1 MARIGKMHRKY
12 VKDQFKKMMEG
23 DLVSDQERR
32 AMDQKLK
39 EASTQAQAAQQI
51 GQQRASMAMT
61 GGNPVLVGQAKQSAE
76 KLGQANVD
84 AAVKASSA
92 ANKLTAALQDQRAAN
107 VLAAGERLKQ
117 QNREDVKNAIDMGLK
132 AVDVATSAA
141 TSIADL

>member
-1 MARIGKMHRKY
+1 
-12 VKDQFKKMMEG
+12 
-23 DLVSDQERR
+23 
-32 AMDQKLK
+32 
-39 EASTQAQAAQQI
+39 
-51 GQQRASMAMT
+51 MAMT